1 MTAFTDKSAKAACHA
16 ARMGHTAPACAAR
29 AGVHHRT
36 LYRWLHENEEFRVA
50 FSLAKLEGRA
60 ALEGHALAGAP
71 EDPKHALELLSR
83 RHPEAWG
90 KTDRVKVDAKVEHSV
105 TLSSLPAAEK
115 ARLLRLALAE
125 AERAAEDGDE

>member
-1 MTAFTDKSAKAACHA
+1 M
-16 ARMGHTAPACAAR
+16 
-29 AGVHHRT
+29 T
-36 LYRWLHENEEFRVA
+36 LYRWRNDHPEFGVA
-50 FSLAKLEGRA
+50 FGLALIEGRA
-60 ALEGHALAGAP
+60 ALEGRTLAAAVD
-71 EDPKHALELLSR
+71 DPKHALELLSR
-83 RHPEAWG
+83 RFPKAWG